1 MGFLLGHLWV
11 QYRKQF
17 FPPPLPAWKNREVGR
32 EETRESPSLPHLTL
46 EQRGR
51 ERRDKKGNFFI
62 ATSASPLVHKQ
73 DIDLDKMLDVVLLLN
88 CWHGNS

>member
-1 MGFLLGHLWV
+1 MWV

-17 FPPPLPAWKNREVGR
+17 FPPPLPGWKNRKVRR
-32 EETRESPSLPHLTL
+32 EGTRGSPSLPHLTL

-51 ERRDKKGNFFI
+51 KRRDNQGKSFT
-62 ATSASPLVHKQ
+62 ATSARPLVHKQ
-73 DIDLDKMLDVVLLLN
+73 DIDLDKMFDVVLLPT